1 MLNESTPGKITEA
14 GNVRSRFDLFI
25 VLRPEIAKK
34 QNRSPTW
41 CHRGDK
47 YQPDP
52 DRQLSNLIKLFCNHY
67 GKYRLAELYDN
78 TRPKNDP
85 DRIVLK
91 YKDGV
96 IEKNRLNDYAAMLEQ
111 TPLPD
116 FLKY

>member
-1 MLNESTPGKITEA
+1 MTQSTPGKITHT

-25 VLRPEIAKK
+25 VLLPEVAKQ
-34 QNRSPTW
+34 QNRSPAW

-52 DRQLSNLIKLFCNHY
+52 DRQLSNLIKLFCNHFK
-67 GKYRLAELYDN
+67 KYWLAELYDN

-85 DRIVLK
+85 ERIVLK
-91 YKDGV
+91 YKDGI
-96 IEKNRLNDYAAMLEQ
+96 IEINRLKDYETMLQQ